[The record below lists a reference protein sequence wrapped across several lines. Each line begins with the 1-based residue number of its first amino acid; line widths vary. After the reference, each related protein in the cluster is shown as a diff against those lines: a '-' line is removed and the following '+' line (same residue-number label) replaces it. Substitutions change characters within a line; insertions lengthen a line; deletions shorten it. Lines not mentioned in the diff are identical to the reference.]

1 MAQYPAFP
9 CGCLWLHVTRIE
21 EVSEVDPLQIHLST
35 NILTA
40 VFCDLE
46 AHKQKGMDPAML
58 RLPVLWFWEQMEEQ
72 NSVIGVMTY

>member
-9 CGCLWLHVTRIE
+9 WGGLWLRVTRIE
-21 EVSEVDPLQIHLST
+21 EVDPLQIHLST
-35 NILTA
+35 NVLIA

-46 AHKQKGMDPAML
+46 AHRQKGMDPAMS

-72 NSVIGVMTY
+72 NSVIGAMTY